1 MSLSFHWWWH
11 EEFIRRKK
19 EKGIRLHPS
28 MWKTLISIHVGWV
41 SPDGSF
47 GACRENEQRERE
59 RLRFPYY
66 YWDLVWTSVLRLKQS
81 RARSQHD
88 TLPIFLSRKES
99 NKRKLTRKRRGFC
112 FPKDRPFLS
121 LLDPNDGPPP
131 LPSNILF
138 FFFFQNA
145 SKIPKYE
152 KEEKS
157 LLVPIP
163 KPCRA
168 IHFCL
173 IRRAKN
179 LKRHITTR
187 EKKKKIPPRS
197 RHVIGSRRI
206 SHGTRH
212 YRKGFRSKTS
222 RGIFIF
228 FK

>member
-1 MSLSFHWWWH
+1 MLDGLVLTAHLGPVEKMS
-11 EEFIRRKK
+11 
-19 EKGIRLHPS
+19 
-28 MWKTLISIHVGWV
+28 
-41 SPDGSF
+41 
-47 GACRENEQRERE
+47 RERE

-145 SKIPKYE
+145 SKITKYE

-187 EKKKKIPPRS
+187 EKKNKIPPRS

-228 FK
+228 LSRSTLITGAQNNNNKKNCLFFFFFV